1 VRHEA
6 EGRHWRYEVVS
17 AKDEGLLLYL
27 QKTHFVK
34 PADAITEW
42 NAGNLDALVASKEK
56 AAVLMRDL
64 KDAALFQLRS
74 NEQEQSHQGRGYV
87 LITR

>member
-1 VRHEA
+1 MKGCFSIFER
-6 EGRHWRYEVVS
+6 RISLSR
-17 AKDEGLLLYL
+17 L
-27 QKTHFVK
+27 T
-34 PADAITEW
+34 AITEW

-64 KDAALFQLRS
+64 KGAALSQLQS
-74 NEQEQSHQGRGYV
+74 NEREQHDQGRGYV

>member
-1 VRHEA
+1 
-6 EGRHWRYEVVS
+6 VS

-27 QKTHFVK
+27 GKMDFVK
-34 PADAITEW
+34 SADAVTEW

-64 KDAALFQLRS
+64 QGAALSQLQSSER
-74 NEQEQSHQGRGYV
+74 EQHHEGRGYI